1 MSPSVSPRVLALPAL
16 LVLLVAVAPT
26 ARGSQPVRRVQSD
39 GFESAVLTWLNF
51 ERAANGLNVFRPSA
65 QLRAA
70 ANRHSA
76 EMVQNG
82 YFSHESPDGSDF
94 WRRIQ
99 RFYPRKG
106 PGMWTVGENL
116 LWSAQ
121 ALSARRAVEEWL
133 QSPEHRDNLLNRR
146 FRDVGISAVWAARA
160 PGIFGQRRVVVL
172 TVDFGKR

>member
-1 MSPSVSPRVLALPAL
+1 
-16 LVLLVAVAPT
+16 
-26 ARGSQPVRRVQSD
+26 
-39 GFESAVLTWLNF
+39 VLTWLNF
-51 ERAANGLNVFRPSA
+51 ERVSNGLNVLRPSA
-65 QLRAA
+65 PLRAA
-70 ANRHSA
+70 ADRHSA

-82 YFSHESPDGSDF
+82 YFAHESPDGSDF

-106 PGMWTVGENL
+106 PGIWAVGENL

-133 QSPEHRDNLLNRR
+133 RSPEHRDNLLNRR
-146 FRDVGISAVWAARA
+146 FRDVGVAAVWAARA
-160 PGIFGQRRVVVL
+160 PGIYGQRRVVVL